1 MVALKSLQ
9 TLRYS
14 IYTYVVLSWECTTTY
29 LWDGLVFSFSGIWY
43 FVVVISHSFLKVTFH
58 VQVSFFEIYKEKI
71 YDLLAS
77 TTHKNRSKVCTLYR
91 GRQKD
96 ALPLLPLPSPPALP
110 PPPLLPLPP
119 PPPSFGSGNTLS
131 LDHTLRTSQRK
142 QSLAANNPFQ
152 KCFHTVF
159 MCMYNYSTELGVL
172 R

>member
-1 MVALKSLQ
+1 MLYYLGSAPLLIYGMVLFSLF
-9 TLRYS
+9 LEYG
-14 IYTYVVLSWECTTTY
+14 ILLLS
-29 LWDGLVFSFSGIWY
+29 SPIP
-43 FVVVISHSFLKVTFH
+43 FLIKVTFH

-96 ALPLLPLPSPPALP
+96 ALPLLPLPSPTALL

-119 PPPSFGSGNTLS
+119 PTSFGSGNTLS